1 MTMTTS
7 AFLSTAVVNA
17 ADGTESV
24 KGKEV
29 MYASYVDDHAARALK
44 HPWCRLLVAW
54 AIIPM
59 PVAQYSYFL

>member
-1 MTMTTS
+1 
-7 AFLSTAVVNA
+7 
-17 ADGTESV
+17 
-24 KGKEV
+24 

-59 PVAQYSYFL
+59 PVNYIFFLFRQNITRRYRYFLRKQQCVLIFT